1 MYASKLRPRILH
13 IDILMKIL
21 VNLNSLKFIPIA
33 FAPQTTHNVRES
45 IVIDRTILLEVYD

>member
-21 VNLNSLKFIPIA
+21 VNINCLKFIPIA